1 MCSGCYT
8 KKKLSDFYYS
18 LDDSPPSNY
27 DTCQK
32 CAKRSLR
39 NRKAKKKAKSPNFQS
54 SNSLSNFE
62 KENIA
67 KEPQNVVEYE
77 NFDSES
83 NDSEEEDFR
92 VFPYSLDKVNE
103 VVAKKFKKAKISD
116 KPASFAF
123 EVELDNDFLAIFN
136 LNQQDLANLTD
147 LKIIK
152 ERFQQLAEVFII
164 LLESGSGYY
173 WEI

>member
-1 MCSGCYT
+1 MYSGCYT
-8 KKKLSDFYYS
+8 KKKLSNFYYS
-18 LDDSPPSNY
+18 LDDSLPSNY

-32 CAKRSLR
+32 CAERSLR
-39 NRKAKKKAKSPNFQS
+39 NQKAKKKAKLPNFQS
-54 SNSLSNFE
+54 SNSLSNFK

-77 NFDSES
+77 NFDNGS
-83 NDSEEEDFR
+83 NDLEEEDFR
-92 VFPYSLDKVNE
+92 VFPYSLDKINE
-103 VVAKKFKKAKISD
+103 VVAKKFEKTKTSD

-123 EVELDNDFLAIFN
+123 EVELDNNFLAIFD

-152 ERFQQLAEVFII
+152 ERFQ
-164 LLESGSGYY
+164 
-173 WEI
+173 